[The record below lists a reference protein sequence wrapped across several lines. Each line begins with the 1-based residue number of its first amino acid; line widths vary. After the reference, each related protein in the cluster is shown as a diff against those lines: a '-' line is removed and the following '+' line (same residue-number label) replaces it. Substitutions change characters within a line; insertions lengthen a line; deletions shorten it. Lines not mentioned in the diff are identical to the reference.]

1 MCQRQS
7 ITTECI
13 FGEEEEDSVL
23 DDSPSPL
30 VPQIVPPLVPV
41 PKEGIV
47 KNKRAK
53 LERKQSVMQ
62 YMKDQQSIDDDPVA
76 NLYTVITDMRTPIR
90 TLIGLTLYH
99 ESPDW
104 GLHVCI

>member
-41 PKEGIV
+41 PKEGLV

-76 NLYTVITDMRTPIR
+76 NLYTVIILNIWPQKATIFDILRSRGVFFFI
-90 TLIGLTLYH
+90 
-99 ESPDW
+99 
-104 GLHVCI
+104 